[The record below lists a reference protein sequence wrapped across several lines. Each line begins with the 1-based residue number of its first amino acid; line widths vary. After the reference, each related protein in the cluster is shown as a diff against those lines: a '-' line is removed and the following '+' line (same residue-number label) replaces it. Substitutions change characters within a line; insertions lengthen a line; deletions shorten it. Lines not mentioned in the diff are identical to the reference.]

1 MRHKFKA
8 ISLFLKQ
15 VSIQRANSSYNEG
28 EPGLSPSY
36 NLRNFT
42 MYRKFHPLPVKHG
55 YVVSILGTFVAAQR
69 WTRVVMKL
77 SDLEQLVLPI
87 SCNIH
92 RQLMCISYHLK
103 SKLFSTWALIDCV
116 RIFYKTQDPFARALQ
131 LSITACNRLQRRLP
145 CPSAVI
151 DVVGDLNSNELTS
164 TCASIWWY
172 LPEIPKTCPA
182 N

>member
-1 MRHKFKA
+1 MRRKFKA
-8 ISLFLKQ
+8 ISLSLKQ
-15 VSIQRANSSYNEG
+15 VVYNEG

-36 NLRNFT
+36 NLCNFT

-55 YVVSILGTFVAAQR
+55 YVVSNLGTFVAAQR
-69 WTRVVMKL
+69 WTKIVMKL

-92 RQLMCISYHLK
+92 RQLMYISYQLE

-131 LSITACNRLQRRLP
+131 LSIAAWNRLQRRLP

-164 TCASIWWY
+164 TSTSIWCC